1 MKKGLL
7 YLLMFVMAG
16 LSFTACS
23 DDDDPNWKKLPNEI
37 TGENADLQI
46 NGLST
51 GGTVRLEA
59 KNASTAILRLNNVIP
74 GCETVGVEV
83 EMTEQQDGSF
93 NFQGNQ
99 TVEGIEVRSVANT
112 GKSKYD
118 VNINGNITLLGKIK
132 ASITIKLLPASLNGH
147 IYNGANLKLTYS
159 EHELTGK
166 QVVFGTTDGQTGSLT
181 LAGIIPGE
189 PTAVISEVALTVD
202 GFKCNFTGNATT
214 TAGTQIAYS
223 GFVLGDTLNLNL
235 KATLSATALGGLDGR
250 WDIFPSIEKE
260 NKQIVHAP
268 AYVNWVSSYTSPMLG
283 MTSTDQLS
291 PAVRLMASNLIAQV
305 LHNVTLEKDG
315 SIKAMYYPTLTLP
328 SDPMEIANFLMNEKI
343 NIPEDRK
350 WETSP
355 ANLAFWYVKDNKFYL
370 VPDIPMILQ
379 QVAKDGGK
387 LDFGDINIPTLL
399 ESLQTMSGE
408 EIKELLTDFLAQFEI
423 NLNISSLE
431 PTTIKEIVGWLST
444 GIPLNYQANGTGL
457 TLYLDKETINPLM
470 SQLLLPMLPA
480 LNTAFK
486 AQLEEMY
493 PGQGTD
499 MYVYIMVQFLGV
511 LDLEEISGVW
521 GETTDFS
528 LGLEFK
534 K

>member
-214 TAGTQIAYS
+214 TAGTQITYS

-235 KATLSATALGGLDGR
+235 KATLSATALGDLNGTWNLYNNIDFS
-250 WDIFPSIEKE
+250 DDANS
-260 NKQIVHAP
+260 V
-268 AYVNWVSSYTSPMLG
+268 T
-283 MTSTDQLS
+283 LS
-291 PAVRLMASNLIAQV
+291 PFHLKWTASYYNPGFGNTVNPASYISKIANVMASHILADV
-305 LHNVTLEKDG
+305 LHEVTFEKDG
-315 SIKAMYYPTLTLP
+315 NIKAQYFPTEIF
-328 SDPMEIANFLMNEKI
+328 SDTNVMNIVMGLMGDKI
-343 NIPEDRK
+343 VIPEGRI
-350 WETSP
+350 WQSSP
-355 ANLAFWYVKDNKFYL
+355 ENLAFWYTKENKLYII
-370 VPDIPMILQ
+370 PNIPMILK
-379 QVAKDGGK
+379 QVSEDGGDVNLGD
-387 LDFGDINIPTLL
+387 LDIEALL
-399 ESLQTMSGE
+399 KGLQTMSGD
-408 EIKELLTDFLAQFEI
+408 EIKELLSNFLIQY
-423 NLNISSLE
+423 NIPFDLTSVDAA
-431 PTTIKEIVGWLST
+431 TIKKVVGWLET
-444 GIPLNYQANGTGL
+444 GIPLNYQVSNNGL
-457 TLYLDKETINPLM
+457 RISVDKEMVAPFM
-470 SQLLLPMLPA
+470 SILLPMLPT
-480 LNTAFK
+480 LD
-486 AQLEEMY
+486 QMLEEMASQ
-493 PGQGTD
+493 PGGELIG
-499 MYVYIMVQFLGV
+499 MLPIMTGV
-511 LDLEEISGVW
+511 MKLAEISEVW
-521 GETTDFS
+521 KTTSLFD

-534 K
+534 N